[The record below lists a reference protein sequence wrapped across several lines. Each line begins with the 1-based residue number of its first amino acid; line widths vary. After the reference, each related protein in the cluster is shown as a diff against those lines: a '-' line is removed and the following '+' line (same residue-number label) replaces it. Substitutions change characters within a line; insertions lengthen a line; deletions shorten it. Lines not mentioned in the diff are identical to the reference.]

1 MRDERQERPIG
12 AQDVLADGVETAVFD
27 GREVRKGT
35 VAAFVANARALER
48 SVAGTQESRR
58 LEEELLRAVPDLR
71 SIGVLDVFTPR
82 TPRLAA
88 VMGGAER
95 ARDR

>member
-1 MRDERQERPIG
+1 MVDDRQARPVG
-12 AQDVLADGVETAVFD
+12 AADVLADGAETAVFD

-35 VAAFVANARALER
+35 IAAFVANARALE
-48 SVAGTQESRR
+48 SATEGTAESRR
-58 LEEELLRAVPDLR
+58 LEEQLRRAVPDLR

-82 TPRLAA
+82 TTRLAA
-88 VMGGAER
+88 VVTSAER

>member
-1 MRDERQERPIG
+1 MADDPQARPIG
-12 AQDVLADGVETAVFD
+12 ADDVLADGVETAVFD

-48 SVAGTQESRR
+48 TVEGTQDSRR
-58 LEEELLRAVPDLR
+58 LEEQLLRALPDLR

-82 TPRLAA
+82 TPRLAGL
-88 VMGGAER
+88 MGSAER

>member
-1 MRDERQERPIG
+1 MRDEQTERPIG
-12 AQDVLADGVETAVFD
+12 ARDVLADGVETAVFD

-48 SVAGTQESRR
+48 SAEGTQESRR
-58 LEEELLRAVPDLR
+58 LEEQLLRAVPDLR

-82 TPRLAA
+82 TPRLVAL
-88 VMGGAER
+88 MGGAER
-95 ARDR
+95 ARER

>member
-1 MRDERQERPIG
+1 MVDSTQARPVG
-12 AQDVLADGVETAVFD
+12 AADVLADGVETAVFE

-48 SVAGTQESRR
+48 AVEGSPESRR
-58 LEEELLRAVPDLR
+58 LEEQLRRAVPDLR
-71 SIGVLDVFTPR
+71 SIGVLEVFAPR

-88 VMGGAER
+88 VMDGGER

>member
-1 MRDERQERPIG
+1 MVERTQARPVG
-12 AQDVLADGVETAVFD
+12 AADVLADGVETAVFD

-48 SVAGTQESRR
+48 TAEGSPEGRH
-58 LEEELLRAVPDLR
+58 LEEQLRRAVPDLR
-71 SIGVLDVFTPR
+71 SIGVFDVFAPR
-82 TPRLAA
+82 TSRLTA
-88 VMGGAER
+88 VMDGEER